1 MHVVAYYFYT
11 HFDIAPTDTLMSDIK
26 KYVSGKHTTVS
37 SLSDLYIIIVFI
49 AYIDEIK
56 SCLLVYVKCAE
67 KIYA

>member
-26 KYVSGKHTTVS
+26 KHTTVS

-67 KIYA
+67 KMYA